1 MLSRE
6 LGLILTCPDKNPMS
20 SFFHNLW
27 HEPRNGDGVLS
38 RAEYAQRND
47 RLQSQETQAMWNEQP
62 IFFPHKMYKNMDP
75 VMLWGDSAPWISVPP
90 PGVLQWRGS
99 WSKTWKLQA
108 APGQHMQREMTSR
121 STLLQL
127 SIYSSILEI
136 LDFGRVKKHWN
147 HILKHT
153 GHLNF
158 TDNRQPKI
166 IKNCGW
172 FPPSA
177 GFGVTWGVHE
187 ASTLRY
193 LVECEE
199 SGPLQYRVVASWC
212 I

>member
-1 MLSRE
+1 MQSRE

-47 RLQSQETQAMWNEQP
+47 RLQSQETQAMWNEHKWTTH
-62 IFFPHKMYKNMDP
+62 IFSQHMYKNMDP

-90 PGVLQWRGS
+90 PGVLQWRCS

-136 LDFGRVKKHWN
+136 LDFGWSEKALKS
-147 HILKHT
+147 HIE
-153 GHLNF
+153 
-158 TDNRQPKI
+158 I
-166 IKNCGW
+166 
-172 FPPSA
+172 
-177 GFGVTWGVHE
+177 
-187 ASTLRY
+187 
-193 LVECEE
+193 
-199 SGPLQYRVVASWC
+199 YRTSEIYWE
-212 I
+212 

>member
-1 MLSRE
+1 MAMGSSHVRSTHNEMIDYKVRKHRPRE
-6 LGLILTCPDKNPMS
+6 MNNPY
-20 SFFHNLW
+20 FFHNTCKK
-27 HEPRNGDGVLS
+27 HGS
-38 RAEYAQRND
+38 RHALGGFCSMDVCASARCPPVA
-47 RLQSQETQAMWNEQP
+47 RFL
-62 IFFPHKMYKNMDP
+62 IKN
-75 VMLWGDSAPWISVPP
+75 LKASSSTG
-90 PGVLQWRGS
+90 
-99 WSKTWKLQA
+99 A
-108 APGQHMQREMTSR
+108 AHATRDDIW

-136 LDFGRVKKHWN
+136 LDFGWSEKALKS
-147 HILKHT
+147 HIEIYSR
-153 GHLNF
+153 HLNF